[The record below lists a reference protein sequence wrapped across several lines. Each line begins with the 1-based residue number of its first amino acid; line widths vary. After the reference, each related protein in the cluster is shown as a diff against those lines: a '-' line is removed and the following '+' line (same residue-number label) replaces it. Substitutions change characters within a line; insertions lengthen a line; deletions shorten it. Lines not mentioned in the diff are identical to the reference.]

1 MLEAVLVAGAIL
13 CAILAIRAQRLLA
26 SALWLAGVSVLTSV
40 MVYLMGAVEVA
51 VIELSVGTGLVT
63 VLFVFAVSVTGEHEC
78 EPHAVVP
85 RPLSWTLVAL
95 AVVLLAA
102 NVLPVPAALGGTGA
116 PLATVL
122 WSHRGLDVLVQIVLL
137 FSGVLGILGLLSDAT
152 AVNHSPEPVAQ
163 AEDAPVD
170 TWALESATAPQ
181 PEQAPH
187 EEVPA

>member
-13 CAILAIRAQRLLA
+13 CAILAVRAQRLLA

-63 VLFVFAVSVTGEHEC
+63 VLFVFAVGVTGEHEC
-78 EPHAVVP
+78 EPHAIVP

-95 AVVLLAA
+95 AVVLLAVNA
-102 NVLPVPAALGGTGA
+102 LPVPAALGGTGVT
-116 PLATVL
+116 LAAML
-122 WSHRGLDVLVQIVLL
+122 WTDRGLDVLVQIVLI
-137 FSGVLGILGLLSDAT
+137 FSGVLGVLGLLSEGT
-152 AVNHSPEPVAQ
+152 AANHSHQPAQ

-170 TWALESATAPQ
+170 TWALESTTAPQ
-181 PEQAPH
+181 TEQAPH
-187 EEVPA
+187 EEVHA